1 MSQALAQHPLT
12 EADYLAGE
20 AVGDVRH
27 ELVGGDV
34 HAMAGASERHNRIA
48 GNVFFHLR
56 AATRGKTCRAF
67 MADMKLRL
75 AQGALFYYP
84 DIMLVCDPADDHP
97 LYKQT
102 PCFIAEV
109 LSPATSKIDVREKLA
124 AYRALPSLRYYL
136 LVDADRLWA
145 KCYSIDA
152 TGQWFE
158 QELSPED
165 RLAITCGD
173 ARVALT
179 LDDIYEDSGLL
190 P

>member
-1 MSQALAQHPLT
+1 MSLALAHQPLA

-20 AVGDVRH
+20 VSGDVRH
-27 ELVGGDV
+27 ELVGGEA
-34 HAMAGASERHNRIA
+34 HAMAGASERHNRIT
-48 GNVFFHLR
+48 GNIAFHLR
-56 AATRGKTCRAF
+56 AATRGKTCRVL
-67 MADMKLRL
+67 MTDMKLRL

-102 PCFIAEV
+102 PCLVAEV
-109 LSPATSKIDVREKLA
+109 LSPATAKTDLREKLA
-124 AYRALPSLRYYL
+124 AYRALPGLRYYL
-136 LVDADRLWA
+136 LVDAERLWA

-152 TGQWFE
+152 AGQWFE

-165 RLAITCGD
+165 RLEIACGD